1 VGEAIESRPP
11 GRNSDQ
17 AFNGVGLPLLQI
29 NHSRLAEDGG
39 YWWWHTPDDTR
50 DKVDAQVLK
59 VDTDLY
65 VAAIARLLA
74 EPIFPV
80 SLSPVVE
87 RLGTLLRDRQETAG
101 EHLDLEEA
109 IERQEA
115 LLGMVRGLEASLPG
129 PGGPEVDLAL
139 VAILRPLHRVLYTL
153 LGPYHPDPAV
163 SEGPLPGLNPVE
175 MLAQNDPSTDRFQFA
190 RTTLLRELP
199 RILEAI
205 DRAVA
210 EAERLQEELDGQ

>member
-1 VGEAIESRPP
+1 MKRGVEGLETRWQGPP
-11 GRNSDQ
+11 QLLALLRGQSLRHQIALLDRLT
-17 AFNGVGLPLLQI
+17 GVGL
-29 NHSRLAEDGG
+29 
-39 YWWWHTPDDTR
+39 
-50 DKVDAQVLK
+50 V
-59 VDTDLY
+59 
-65 VAAIARLLA
+65 
-74 EPIFPV
+74 
-80 SLSPVVE
+80 
-87 RLGTLLRDRQETAG
+87 
-101 EHLDLEEA
+101 
-109 IERQEA
+109 
-115 LLGMVRGLEASLPG
+115 G